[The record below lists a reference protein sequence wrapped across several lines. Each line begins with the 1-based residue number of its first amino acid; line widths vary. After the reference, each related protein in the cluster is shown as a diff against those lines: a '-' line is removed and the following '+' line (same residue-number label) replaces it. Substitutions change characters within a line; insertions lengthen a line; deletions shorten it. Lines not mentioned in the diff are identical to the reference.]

1 MLHYK
6 GEKVRILEEKLL
18 LDKIDNRIY
27 QLKILDSTIE
37 KIDVLEKQKD
47 EKQREIFFKLQEIE
61 FLKSLNG
68 NEEFSD
74 EVYETINNTVLVE
87 FLKSTMFLDK
97 LNKDREI
104 INNKYQSI
112 VTLLKNRNFKDNQR
126 EVEEI
131 LNKSLSAL
139 KKKDIDRLKNFEKVT
154 LMIVDKAIEEGT
166 INYEDLKDDINNLKK
181 MNNVLLDETDKYQ
194 LNLTNDIK
202 RLNKLLQDIDGMLLA
217 VIPIKNNV
225 IM

>member
-1 MLHYK
+1 
-6 GEKVRILEEKLL
+6 
-18 LDKIDNRIY
+18 
-27 QLKILDSTIE
+27 
-37 KIDVLEKQKD
+37 
-47 EKQREIFFKLQEIE
+47 
-61 FLKSLNG
+61 
-68 NEEFSD
+68 
-74 EVYETINNTVLVE
+74 
-87 FLKSTMFLDK
+87 MFLDK